1 MTDFPT
7 IEDPRS
13 QFVSVSGVTFTF
25 YRVDGE
31 VCRLTCHND
40 EGTMVYDFP
49 EEFLKLFRIMI
60 PTNTTNFG
68 DLARMNEDLAQQVWH
83 MMDSSRDFQLTW
95 RKGQEGLVE
104 LEDPGVN
111 YTVFNWLAAAAV

>member
-1 MTDFPT
+1 MSDICT

-25 YRVDGE
+25 YRVGE
-31 VCRLTCHND
+31 LCRLTCHNH
-40 EGTMVYDFP
+40 EGTLLHDFP

-60 PTNTTNFG
+60 PTNTTNFQ
-68 DLARMNEDLAQQVWH
+68 DLSRMNEDLAAQLWH

-95 RKGQEGLVE
+95 RKGQDGLIE
-104 LEDPGVN
+104 LEEPGEH
-111 YTVFNWLAAAAV
+111 YTCFNWQAAAAV